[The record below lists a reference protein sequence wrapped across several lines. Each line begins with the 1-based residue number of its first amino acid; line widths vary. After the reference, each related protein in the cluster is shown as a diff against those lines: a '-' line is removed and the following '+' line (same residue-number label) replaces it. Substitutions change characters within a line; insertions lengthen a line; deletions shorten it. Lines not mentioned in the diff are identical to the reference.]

1 MQVLVVGAGVV
12 GLAVARTAVL
22 RGHDV
27 IVAEA
32 GGDGAPDPGQL
43 LRMRKVVAMRSRQE
57 ASLIEGMLKSASFV
71 RLKRVWRS
79 RGGW

>member
-12 GLAVARTAVL
+12 GLAVARTAAL

-32 GGDGAPDPGQL
+32 GGGGAPD
-43 LRMRKVVAMRSRQE
+43 KSRQE